1 MMLLNCFLK
10 KQTNRFK
17 RLGSITKLQKALGH
31 SSINVSLTY
40 LRGLEV
46 PELAEGDMP
55 LRCNKKT
62 LRLGGGFII
71 LVNLVFRIRKDRSK
85 TVQATF

>member
-1 MMLLNCFLK
+1 MLLNCFLK
-10 KQTNRFK
+10 KQPNRFK